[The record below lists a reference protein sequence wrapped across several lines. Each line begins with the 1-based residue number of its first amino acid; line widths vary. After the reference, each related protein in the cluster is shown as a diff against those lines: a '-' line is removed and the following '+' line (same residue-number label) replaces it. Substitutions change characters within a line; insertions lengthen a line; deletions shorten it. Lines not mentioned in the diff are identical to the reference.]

1 VTGAFDPAEIIGAL
15 DRHGVR
21 YVLVGGVA
29 ARLHGSPTLTEDIDI
44 TPEQTAENLTRLADA
59 LADLEA
65 RLAVP
70 DKPAGIEIPLDA
82 NTFSSPA
89 MSFTTRAGV
98 VDVVLEVL
106 GVGGHARLH
115 RDAVPFEVQGVRIN
129 VAALDDIIRSK
140 EAASRP
146 KDRAHLETLRAL
158 RAEVARRR
166 P

>member
-1 VTGAFDPAEIIGAL
+1 VTGAFDPAEIIETL

-44 TPEQTAENLTRLADA
+44 TPEQTAENLTCLAEA
-59 LADLEA
+59 LADLDA

-70 DKPAGIEIPLDA
+70 DKPEGLEVALDA
-82 NTFSSPA
+82 EAFSSPV
-89 MSFTTRAGV
+89 MSFTTRAGI

-115 RDAVPFEVQGVRIN
+115 RDAVPFEIHGLRIH

-146 KDRAHLETLRAL
+146 KDRAHLETLEAL
-158 RAEVARRR
+158 REELRRR
-166 P
+166 ES